1 MGRILAIL
9 VLMLI
14 AVAAGLYI
22 VYNRADLVVKAALEQ
37 LSPSMIGAQVDAQS
51 VDVSPQEGRITL
63 RGLDVGNVPGYASKY
78 ALRVDDLKII
88 VDPMTV
94 TNDVVVIREIVID
107 VPRISYER
115 GPRAIN
121 LQPILQRLEARFKRK
136 VVVERL
142 EIRGGRILVT
152 VTGAKGQG
160 LTIELPTVLLR
171 DLGRDKGGLTIRE
184 LAQLVAAALE
194 AKLPQKLL
202 TELLA
207 DQKR

>member
-9 VLMLI
+9 LLLLI
-14 AVAAGLYI
+14 ALAAGVYI
-22 VYNRADLVVKAALEQ
+22 AYQRADVVLKVALEQ
-37 LSPSMIGAQVDAQS
+37 MGPSFLGASVDARS
-51 VDVSPQEGRITL
+51 VDVVPQEGRATV
-63 RGLDVGNVPGYASKY
+63 RGLEVGNVPGYSTKY
-78 ALRVDDLKII
+78 AFQVDEVRVL
-88 VDPMTV
+88 VDPMTI
-94 TNDVVVIREIVID
+94 TSDVVVIREIVID

-121 LQPILQRLEARFKRK
+121 LQPILQKLEARFKRK

-184 LAQLVAAALE
+184 IAQLVAAALE